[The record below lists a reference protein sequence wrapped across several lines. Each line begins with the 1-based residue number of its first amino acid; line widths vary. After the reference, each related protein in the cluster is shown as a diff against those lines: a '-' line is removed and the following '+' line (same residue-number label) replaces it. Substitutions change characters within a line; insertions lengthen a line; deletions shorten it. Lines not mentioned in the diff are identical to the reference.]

1 MNWNDITVVTG
12 HFSLNDRFFDLLKKP
27 KGMLW
32 TLGFVMKSLL
42 RKKSGKKG
50 DSGLINLHKNMIIL
64 NYIGLFRK
72 LGVSYSNEELIKLNE
87 ELNRIKS

>member
-1 MNWNDITVVTG
+1 MI
-12 HFSLNDRFFDLLKKP
+12 
-27 KGMLW
+27 
-32 TLGFVMKSLL
+32 KSLL
-42 RKKSGKKG
+42 RKKRGKKE